1 MQVVILAAG
10 QSSRFNPYNGL
21 AHKSLIKIMGKTVL
35 EHTLLSI
42 KKSKILDV
50 IIVINKNSN
59 IEQIIGN
66 GEKFGLKI
74 KYIVQPEPM
83 GMGDAL
89 LRAEKYIKS
98 DFFLLNAY
106 HVEFSEFADLM
117 IKNRKSDQDIVLLA
131 RKDSILNRFGIL
143 KVKGDQVIGIV
154 EKPARGREPSSI
166 RIVGIYLLTKSF
178 LDSLKKVPAEHYNFE
193 KALSGFAKKNIVK
206 FVLAAKETVS
216 LKYPWDILQI
226 KNYLFENLKR
236 YVSKKAEISK
246 DIQIIGNVYIED
258 GAKIMEKA
266 CLKGPCYIGK
276 NAYVGNNVILRDGVD
291 IEEEVVIGAFME
303 LKNTVV
309 MEKSKT
315 HSGFIGDSVIGE
327 NCRIGAQFCTANTR
341 IDRETVKCVVKAKKV
356 DTHLKRLGAI
366 IGDGVHIGIKASS
379 MPGVIIGR
387 NAVVGPSTT
396 ILKNIPDGTKY
407 YTKFHEVVEE
417 T

>member
-10 QSSRFNPYNGL
+10 NSSRFNPYNGFS
-21 AHKSLIKIMGKTVL
+21 HKSLIKIMGKSVL

-42 KKSKILDV
+42 KKSKISDV
-50 IIVINKNSN
+50 IIVVNKENN

-66 GEKFGLKI
+66 GEKLGLKI
-74 KYIVQPEPM
+74 TYVVQSEPL

-106 HVEFSEFADLM
+106 HVEFSEFADL
-117 IKNRKSDQDIVLLA
+117 ISKSRKSDQDVILLA
-131 RKDSILNRFGIL
+131 KKDSILSRFGIL
-143 KVKGDQVIGIV
+143 KVKGNQVVGIV
-154 EKPARGREPSSI
+154 EKPVRGREPSNI
-166 RIVGIYLLTKSF
+166 RIVGIYLLTKTF
-178 LDSLKKVPAEHYNFE
+178 LNTLKKVPTEHYHLE
-193 KALSGFAKKNIVK
+193 KALSEFAKKNIVRYV
-206 FVLAAKETVS
+206 FADKETVS

-226 KNYLFENLKR
+226 KNYLFRNLKR

-246 DIQIIGNVYIED
+246 DIEIIGNVYIED
-258 GAKIMEKA
+258 GCKIMEKA
-266 CLKGPCYIGK
+266 CLKGPCYIGE

-356 DTHLKRLGAI
+356 DTHLKRLGVM

-379 MPGVIIGR
+379 MPGVIIGK

-396 ILKNIPDGTKY
+396 ILKNVPEGTKY
-407 YTKFHEVVEE
+407 YTKFQEVVEE
-417 T
+417 K